1 MNKKYFTVSNSE
13 YLACAIQYITGSRF
27 MKFKDKKDDT
37 KTIYSFPRTKEV
49 MEAYTLV
56 LDAHFKY
63 RK

>member
-1 MNKKYFTVSNSE
+1 MNKKYFTVSNNE

-27 MKFKDKKDDT
+27 MKF